1 MEALGDE
8 CEVMGWRLC
17 WTELPFVFRPSSL
30 SLIPKSH
37 LTVTFDE
44 QNVISLRHLFKVETI
59 GASCRQ
65 N

>member
-1 MEALGDE
+1 MRYEQASGAQWVNGVVVRLNVEALGDE

-17 WTELPFVFRPSSL
+17 GTKLPFVFRPSSL

-44 QNVISLRHLFKVETI
+44 
-59 GASCRQ
+59 
-65 N
+65 